1 MEAATAAPADV
12 KRWNWGAFLLTWIWG
27 IGNQVWIALLAL
39 VPIVGFVMM
48 FVLGVKGNE
57 WAWKKRRWDSVE
69 SFHRT
74 QRKWAIAGLILWGVG
89 IVLYI
94 VAIAAGGGDGGGGG
108 GGGLGY

>member
-1 MEAATAAPADV
+1 MEATTAAPAEV

-39 VPIVGFVMM
+39 IPVVGVVMM

-69 SFHRT
+69 AFHRT
-74 QRKWAIAGLILWGVG
+74 QRKWAIAGLI
-89 IVLYI
+89 VLGLGLLISI
-94 VAIAAGGGDGGGGG
+94 VAAVAGG
-108 GGGLGY
+108 